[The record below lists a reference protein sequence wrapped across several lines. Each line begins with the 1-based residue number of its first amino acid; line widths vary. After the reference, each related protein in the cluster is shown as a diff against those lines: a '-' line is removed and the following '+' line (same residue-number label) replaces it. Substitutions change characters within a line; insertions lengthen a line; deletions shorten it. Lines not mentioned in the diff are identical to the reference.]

1 MSTSSTGAFPLTES
15 ISVLPE
21 ERDDGRWLIAVD
33 LDGTTVDA
41 DNRASDRV
49 RRAVSAAQS
58 AGHMVIIASGR
69 PISGVLPVA
78 DQLELRSPYAVCS
91 NGAIVIGLNEA
102 ARGARYRIVDMT
114 TFDPAPVIETIVP
127 HLPDARFAVEDGDAG
142 YRFSRPF
149 LAGTFGAPIAE
160 VSLEDLESRPVTRV
174 IVVSPSH
181 DDNLDEFLRIV
192 EDIGLHQVSYSV
204 GWTAWLDIAPHGV
217 NKATALE
224 KVRRRVGIPRS
235 RVLVVGDGYNDIEM
249 LEWASQE
256 GLGAAMGHADAEVR
270 AHANLLV
277 GDLEHDGVAE
287 ALEVVRRA

>member
-1 MSTSSTGAFPLTES
+1 
-15 ISVLPE
+15 
-21 ERDDGRWLIAVD
+21 
-33 LDGTTVDA
+33 
-41 DNRASDRV
+41 
-49 RRAVSAAQS
+49 
-58 AGHMVIIASGR
+58 
-69 PISGVLPVA
+69 
-78 DQLELRSPYAVCS
+78 
-91 NGAIVIGLNEA
+91 
-102 ARGARYRIVDMT
+102 
-114 TFDPAPVIETIVP
+114 
-127 HLPDARFAVEDGDAG
+127 
-142 YRFSRPF
+142 
-149 LAGTFGAPIAE
+149 
-160 VSLEDLESRPVTRV
+160 
-174 IVVSPSH
+174 
-181 DDNLDEFLRIV
+181 
-192 EDIGLHQVSYSV
+192 V